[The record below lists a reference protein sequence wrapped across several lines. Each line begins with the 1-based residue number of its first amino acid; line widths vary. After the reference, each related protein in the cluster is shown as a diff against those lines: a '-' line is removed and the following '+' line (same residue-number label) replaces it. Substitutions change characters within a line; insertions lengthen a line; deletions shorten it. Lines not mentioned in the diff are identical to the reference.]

1 MNKAIIMCRLSADP
15 ELRKTESGISSCR
28 FTVAVQ
34 EDYKNKDGSRDVDF
48 INCKAWRSTAE
59 YVSQNFKKGSR
70 IAVIGKNKC
79 DVYDKNGEK
88 QYYYYIKAES
98 VEFEVLYEGKKSDKI
113 TLEEAQIYQKRY
125 PMLLQ
130 VFSYWMLSYIFI

>member
-1 MNKAIIMCRLSADP
+1 MNKSILMGRLSADP
-15 ELRKTESGISSCR
+15 EFRQTENGIAVCR

-59 YVSQNFKKGSR
+59 YVSRYFKKGSR

-79 DVYDKNGEK
+79 DALEKDGKK
-88 QYYYYIKAES
+88 QYYNYIKVES
-98 VEFEVLYEGKKSDKI
+98 VEFAGYNKPTSGTTDEVDRDFPAEFDEIIS
-113 TLEEAQIYQKRY
+113 ENS
-125 PMLLQ
+125 P
-130 VFSYWMLSYIFI
+130 F

>member
-1 MNKAIIMCRLSADP
+1 MNKAIIMGRLSADP
-15 ELRKTESGISSCR
+15 ELRKTENGISSCR
-28 FTVAVQ
+28 FTVAVH

-59 YVSQNFKKGSR
+59 YVSKYFKKGSR

-98 VEFEVLYEGKKSDKI
+98 VEFAGYNKSASDTTVESDI
-113 TLEEAQIYQKRY
+113 DFPAEFDEIISENS
-125 PMLLQ
+125 P
-130 VFSYWMLSYIFI
+130 F

>member
-1 MNKAIIMCRLSADP
+1 MNKAIIMGRLSADP

-79 DVYDKNGEK
+79 EVYEKDGEK
-88 QYYYYIKAES
+88 HFFYYVKAES
-98 VEFEVLYEGKKSDKI
+98 VEFAGYNKPSSG
-113 TLEEAQIYQKRY
+113 TAEEADRDFPAEFDEIISEDS
-125 PMLLQ
+125 P
-130 VFSYWMLSYIFI
+130 F

>member
-1 MNKAIIMCRLSADP
+1 MNQIVLIGRLTADP
-15 ELRKTESGISSCR
+15 VFEKTESGISSCR

-98 VEFEVLYEGKKSDKI
+98 VEFAGYNKPSSGTADETDRDFPAEFDEIIS
-113 TLEEAQIYQKRY
+113 ESS
-125 PMLLQ
+125 P
-130 VFSYWMLSYIFI
+130 F